1 MSYATRNPLGNLFG
15 RSPIGP
21 IQEHMQIAEEAAQ
34 FLPQLIQA
42 SIDDDWERAA
52 HIHTEIV
59 SAEREADKL
68 KRSVRRHLPKSLF
81 LPVPRSDLLE
91 LVALQD
97 AVANTAKDI
106 GVLMIGRKMRFPEK
120 IEKYVIEFT
129 ATCVAT
135 VNQALLAIQELDELL
150 EVGFTGRE
158 VKRVEAMLKELDKL
172 EGRTDKLAVS
182 LRGRLFKLET
192 DLPPVDVMFYYRVLA
207 LLSGIADAAER
218 VGDRLQI
225 VMAK

>member
-1 MSYATRNPLGNLFG
+1 MATRSPLGNLFG

-52 HIHTEIV
+52 HIHAEII
-59 SAEREADKL
+59 SSEREADKL

-106 GVLMIGRKMRFPEK
+106 GVLMIGRKMRFPAK

-129 ATCVAT
+129 AACVAT

-172 EGRTDKLAVS
+172 EGRTDKLAVN
-182 LRGRLFKLET
+182 LRGRLFKLEA

>member
-1 MSYATRNPLGNLFG
+1 MATRNPLGNLFG

-42 SIDDDWERAA
+42 SADDDWDRAA
-52 HIHTEIV
+52 SIHAEIV

-120 IEKYVIEFT
+120 IEKHVIEFT

-172 EGRTDKLAVS
+172 EGRTDKQAVN
-182 LRGRLFKLET
+182 LRGRLFKLEA

>member
-1 MSYATRNPLGNLFG
+1 MATRNPLGNLFG

-52 HIHTEIV
+52 HIHAEIV
-59 SAEREADKL
+59 SSEREADKL

-106 GVLMIGRKMRFPEK
+106 GVLMIGRKMRFPVK
-120 IEKYVIEFT
+120 IEKHVIEFT

-172 EGRTDKLAVS
+172 EGRTDKQAVN
-182 LRGRLFKLET
+182 LRGRLFKLEA

>member
-1 MSYATRNPLGNLFG
+1 MATRNPLGNLFG

-34 FLPQLIQA
+34 FLPQLLQA

-52 HIHTEIV
+52 HIHGEIT

-106 GVLMIGRKMRFPEK
+106 GVLMIGRKMRFPAK
-120 IEKYVIEFT
+120 IEKHVIEFT
-129 ATCVAT
+129 AACVAT

-172 EGRTDKLAVS
+172 EGRTDKLAVN
-182 LRGRLFKLET
+182 LRGRLFKLEA

>member
-1 MSYATRNPLGNLFG
+1 MATRNPLGNLFG